1 MPKLKNRKRERF
13 AIEVASM
20 TPYDRA
26 YVAAGFKDSQW
37 APYNANKLAHA
48 PEVEARIEEL
58 RAEFADRAGLHAEY
72 LQRQLLPLV
81 EANAQDLFMMTA
93 DATGRKR
100 ETLRPVTELPRRL
113 AAAIQKIKFDPDT
126 GSPLEIALYNKN
138 DAGGTL
144 LRSVGGLTDRLQVS
158 DDVSA
163 MSDADLSA
171 LMVDAMR
178 RLPLSLAAMAEI
190 EAALG
195 LVDAGAQDDAPGSA
209 LVPR

>member
-1 MPKLKNRKRERF
+1 
-13 AIEVASM
+13 
-20 TPYDRA
+20 
-26 YVAAGFKDSQW
+26 
-37 APYNANKLAHA
+37 
-48 PEVEARIEEL
+48 
-58 RAEFADRAGLHAEY
+58 
-72 LQRQLLPLV
+72 
-81 EANAQDLFMMTA
+81 MMTA